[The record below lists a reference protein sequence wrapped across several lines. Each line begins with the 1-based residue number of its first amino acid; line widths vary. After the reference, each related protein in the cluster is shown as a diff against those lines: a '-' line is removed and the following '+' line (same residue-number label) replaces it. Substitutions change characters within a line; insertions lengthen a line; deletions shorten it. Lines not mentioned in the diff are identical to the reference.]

1 MNDVAAEKSDLWREN
16 PHRVGKETDDVK
28 NNTTYAF
35 QNLNENSY
43 ENTPIVYKGCLVVHI
58 SIPRS
63 EIAKST

>member
-35 QNLNENSY
+35 QNLNENWFW
-43 ENTPIVYKGCLVVHI
+43 EHKTLMKTHQLFTKAVK
-58 SIPRS
+58 
-63 EIAKST
+63 